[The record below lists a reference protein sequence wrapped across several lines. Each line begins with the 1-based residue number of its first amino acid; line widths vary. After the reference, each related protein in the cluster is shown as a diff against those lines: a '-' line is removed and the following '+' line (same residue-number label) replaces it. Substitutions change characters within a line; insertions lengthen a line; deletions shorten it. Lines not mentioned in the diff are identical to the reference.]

1 MLSPTGFFGRFANIP
16 LTKGDKHET
25 KKTIRPT
32 TTMSRTFTLQ
42 VLMLLMEEIP
52 AKQLRLVVY
61 PTIYK
66 VLYIPGGCWGF
77 LPSTVAPKSQGFLH
91 YVQPFLFHWIL
102 FGPTTPTAFFL
113 LLAAWVKRKRLKE
126 FFTKRFFLGVCKSAE
141 SSWRNPNFMGGL
153 VSEIRSFIEFLT
165 HQTWTWWLLWK
176 KKKFSFPKASF
187 SEFSG
192 VYFFPNSPKS
202 PSIQPSTNG

>member
-1 MLSPTGFFGRFANIP
+1 MPTCNKTTLVSPENVHFSYVNWKKKAKGILQLLSPAIQHIVSWKSPNAIIYVLFWSLCKFSLNQGWQAWNQ
-16 LTKGDKHET
+16 
-25 KKTIRPT
+25 KTIRPT

-42 VLMLLMEEIP
+42 VLILLMEEIP
-52 AKQLRLVVY
+52 ANQSRSVVY

-102 FGPTTPTAFFL
+102 FGPTTPTTFFL

-126 FFTKRFFLGVCKSAE
+126 FFTKRFLLGVCKSAE

-153 VSEIRSFIEFLT
+153 VSEIRSFIEF
-165 HQTWTWWLLWK
+165 
-176 KKKFSFPKASF
+176 
-187 SEFSG
+187 
-192 VYFFPNSPKS
+192 
-202 PSIQPSTNG
+202 